1 MPAEDILIK
10 SLSKNSK
17 LSERPVATVKM
28 LGSDVK
34 IRWTQTAGGMIIK
47 KPSKFP
53 EWQVQGFKIEF
64 QK

>member
-1 MPAEDILIK
+1 
-10 SLSKNSK
+10 
-17 LSERPVATVKM
+17 M